1 MDRETIIKLATDKA
15 RLDTE
20 RAKEPFF
27 VETISWL
34 HYLGLLRHSTIPARR
49 YHPHLGDVLKA
60 GELEPRIF
68 ELLPAIM
75 ILIPEA
81 LRFKKRDI
89 PPDLAEVIRSIQNK
103 DEETKP
109 FRGITPQK
117 YRHWLSAAVMDLA
130 RRRLDFR
137 KTPRRRTDAAGSFAE
152 IIREGRIK
160 LSLTQKDFAKT
171 YNVSLKALRDLEQ
184 GKTTASLGT
193 VICILNAVGRTLRA

>member
-15 RLDTE
+15 RLDEE

-27 VETISWL
+27 VETIAWL

-49 YHPHLGDVLKA
+49 YHPHLRDVLKA

-89 PPDLAEVIRSIQNK
+89 PHDLAEVIRNIQNK
-103 DEETKP
+103 DEEAKP
-109 FRGITPQK
+109 FRGITWQK
-117 YRHWLSAAVMDLA
+117 YRHWLTAAVMDLA

-137 KTPRRRTDAAGSFAE
+137 KTPRRRADAAGSFAE

-184 GKTTASLGT
+184 GKTTASLST